1 MIMKLSVKNV
11 ALLLVGAVTL
21 AATLALA
28 APRKRAGECGED
40 HYWHNGKCEDATNRK
55 SEKTWSDEILSR
67 HWKP

>member
-1 MIMKLSVKNV
+1 MKLRTNII
-11 ALLLVGAVTL
+11 ATLLVGAVVL

-40 HYWHNGKCEDATNRK
+40 RYWHNGKCEDARNRK
-55 SEKTWSDEILSR
+55 PEKTWSNDILSR